1 MLASSTLASLMLSP
15 PRCSLVYHEPNVSL
29 SCVACCCC
37 RPSAVGWVGSHL
49 ETMASMSVKL
59 RSTEPGLKCGADSFL
74 MTASDCVGDK
84 HSEHTWSS
92 SAEVSFQ
99 WHPEAGRATNT
110 QQTWRQEFLGS
121 RSSTVE
127 RSSTRTAAA
136 RTFLRFFQTI
146 FENTP
151 LWRLKRLVT
160 LSTYRCCI
168 NECIY
173 LSYLSIYL

>member
-1 MLASSTLASLMLSP
+1 M
-15 PRCSLVYHEPNVSL
+15 
-29 SCVACCCC
+29 
-37 RPSAVGWVGSHL
+37 
-49 ETMASMSVKL
+49 
-59 RSTEPGLKCGADSFL
+59 
-74 MTASDCVGDK
+74 
-84 HSEHTWSS
+84 
-92 SAEVSFQ
+92 
-99 WHPEAGRATNT
+99 ATNT
-110 QQTWRQEFLGS
+110 QRTWRQEFLGS

-160 LSTYRCCI
+160 LRTYRRYI

-173 LSYLSIYL
+173 LSIYLSISEQLSVSHLNRSDIHHSSVLLWCFFYYGTAYNNPDLLTYVLLKIWQKKSHSFLKVTKTTDSGAK